1 MLDKLRGICLTID
14 VSWRYVLDT
23 LLVIT
28 SMILTKKEGRGVRFV
43 TGAGMSLRHTLCRT
57 QQRLFWDRTRHHPR
71 EGREAECSL
80 PSDMRQLSVDLHAAL
95 PAMSGREIAEIC
107 SNRFG
112 RKPSHHSV

>member
-1 MLDKLRGICLTID
+1 MLDKLRGICLTIA

-28 SMILTKKEGRGVRFV
+28 SMILTKKEGRVVTFV
-43 TGAGMSLRHTLCRT
+43 TGTGISIRHTPCRT
-57 QQRLFWDRTRHHPR
+57 QQQLFWDRTRHHPR
-71 EGREAECSL
+71 EGIETECSL